1 MTTRELTEEDFL
13 KDVREHQIQVI
24 RDDGE
29 YRHVR
34 FSKPGTYCMQ
44 FDLITWPGYLAYSGD
59 MGCYVFSRIRDM
71 FEFFR
76 GKPDGPLA
84 INLGYWREKVQAQD
98 RHGGIKEHSAE
109 RFRGCVLENSEDAP
123 AAVKQAIELE
133 VLRHADDEHEAWQ
146 AIGNFEHNGWH
157 FQDFWEHDCTE
168 YVHRYV
174 WCCYALAW
182 GIRQYDSA
190 KATAT

>member
-1 MTTRELTEEDFL
+1 ME
-13 KDVREHQIQVI
+13 VI

-34 FSKPGTYCMQ
+34 FKKPGTYCMQ
-44 FDLITWPGYLAYSGD
+44 FDLVTWPGYLAYSGD

-76 GKPDGPLA
+76 TRPDREPKDRLHV
-84 INLGYWREKVQAQD
+84 NLGYWAEKVEAQA
-98 RHGGIKEHSAE
+98 RHDGIKAFSPE
-109 RFRGCVLENSEDAP
+109 RFRQCVQEDSEDAP
-123 AAVKQAIELE
+123 DDVKQAIELE
-133 VLRHADDEHEAWQ
+133 VLRCADEEHEAWQ
-146 AIGNFEHNGWH
+146 AVMNFEHDGWH

-168 YVHRYV
+168 YVYRYI

-182 GIRQYDSA
+182 GIRQYDAARSA
-190 KATAT
+190 VSESE